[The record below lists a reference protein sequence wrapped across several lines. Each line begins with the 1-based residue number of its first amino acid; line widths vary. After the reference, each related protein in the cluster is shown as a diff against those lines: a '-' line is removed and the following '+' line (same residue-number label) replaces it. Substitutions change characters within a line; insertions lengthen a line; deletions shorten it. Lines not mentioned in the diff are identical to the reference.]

1 MPRLTLFAL
10 GLALSCATA
19 SVPAARYA
27 LPAESAA
34 AEQIL
39 KSQVPTGMSLPDALA
54 TMEKMGFVCVHVAA
68 GGFAD
73 LASLNEFEFC
83 ERKVAS
89 LRTVDWWQAALLHE
103 QGRIAEVRALFD
115 RVVR

>member
-1 MPRLTLFAL
+1 MPRLTLTAL

-19 SVPAARYA
+19 LVPAATYS

-39 KSQVPTGMSLPDALA
+39 KSQVPTGMSLSDALA
-54 TMEKMGFVCVHVAA
+54 TMQKLGFACVHVSE

-73 LASLNEFEFC
+73 MASLNEFEFC

-89 LRTVDWWQAALLHE
+89 WRTVDWWQAALLHE